1 MLCVIDVYS
10 KYTWVV
16 TLKYKKAITITNAF
30 QKFLG
35 ESGCKP
41 NNIWVDKNSEF
52 YNRSMTSWLQV
63 NDIEMYST

>member
-16 TLKYKKAITITNAF
+16 TLKHKKDITIINAF
-30 QKFLG
+30 QKFLD

-41 NNIWVDKNSEF
+41 NNIWVDKSSEF
-52 YNRSMTSWLQV
+52 YNRSMTSCLQV